1 MRAAEIMRKFAEL
14 IDTAQSEKG
23 HLTRVDSDMPG
34 EHEPSENDPDPVMVP
49 PLQQHLE
56 LLKRSAGVENFYDDE
71 EEYEEDEGDCGCGC
85 NGAGTC
91 ETGEEEPEDEL
102 DQIKRI
108 AGIRIITGIP
118 GQQVR

>member
-23 HLTRVDSDMPG
+23 HLTRVASDMPG
-34 EHEPSENDPDPVMVP
+34 ENEPSEVDPDPVMVP

-85 NGAGTC
+85 DGTGTC
-91 ETGEEEPEDEL
+91 ETEEEEPEDEL

-118 GQQVR
+118 GQQVQ